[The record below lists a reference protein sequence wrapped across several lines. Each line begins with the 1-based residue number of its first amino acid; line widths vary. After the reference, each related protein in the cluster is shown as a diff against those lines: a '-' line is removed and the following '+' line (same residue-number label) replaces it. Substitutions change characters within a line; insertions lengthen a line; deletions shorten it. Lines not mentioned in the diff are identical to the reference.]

1 MYEYLAVVGT
11 ILAVIIGIRK
21 RLFFSKPV
29 EESFA
34 EAGPSMVDDEPVE
47 PRAADQPA
55 DVSGEGVTDK
65 LVIEREGK
73 IPTLALLLF
82 WSVMSLLAY
91 TLAGEKMPWLT
102 VHITLPMLLCAG
114 FAFGYVLDSFPFK
127 ELAGKKTA
135 LILLALPVFLVSF
148 GAVIGAL
155 SGTNRPFAGNE
166 LDQLRTTSTFLF
178 ALAALVVSTWLLWK
192 WLREWRIAHILKLFM
207 LGAGVV
213 LLVLTARSA
222 FQASYIN
229 YDTGKEF
236 LVYAHSARG
245 PKDVLEQVEE
255 ISQRTTGGTQ
265 VKVAYIGDALY
276 PYWWYFREYPNKTW
290 LQDDLTRDLLNYPIV
305 ISDDAHNTKV
315 QAILKDGYFETKYMR
330 LVWPMQDYWNMT
342 WSRFWE
348 GLTNP
353 EMRQAIFEIWLYK
366 DYSLYSSVSGNNNLS
381 LETWQPSGSIYLF
394 VKKDIVSQIWTY
406 GALPAQTETVQ
417 TDPYE
422 GKYIELIP
430 DKVFGTTGY
439 EEGRLNAVRDIAIA
453 PDGTI
458 YVADSQNH
466 RVQAFSAEG
475 VFIRS
480 WGTYAPVDSGN
491 APGGT
496 FNEPWG
502 IAVGPDGAVY
512 VADTWNHRIQK
523 FSADGAFITM
533 WGVPGLAE
541 QPDQFWGP
549 RGIAVDEVNRVYV
562 TDTGNNRVVIFD
574 ASGNFLTQ
582 FGNNGINPGE
592 FDEPVGIAV
601 GSDGLVFVTDTW
613 NQRIQ
618 VFQED
623 GAGGFTYLREW
634 SVNAWFGQ
642 SINNKPFLSLDAEN
656 NVYIT
661 DPDGYRVLIFDARGE
676 FLRGWGAP
684 SSGVD
689 GFGIPAGIA
698 VDADGK
704 VWVTDA
710 ENNFALRFTLPAVTS
725 SNEETMV
732 DIPVVPAGLAYNAA
746 SDMLYNELGMPVYHL
761 GVDRKE
767 WIPLVPDAIAELLP
781 VDTQPTRDEIGEWV
795 LLSTEG
801 SALFQWDPLT
811 YAWVSVSTVP

>member
-1 MYEYLAVVGT
+1 
-11 ILAVIIGIRK
+11 
-21 RLFFSKPV
+21 
-29 EESFA
+29 
-34 EAGPSMVDDEPVE
+34 
-47 PRAADQPA
+47 
-55 DVSGEGVTDK
+55 
-65 LVIEREGK
+65 
-73 IPTLALLLF
+73 
-82 WSVMSLLAY
+82 
-91 TLAGEKMPWLT
+91 
-102 VHITLPMLLCAG
+102 
-114 FAFGYVLDSFPFK
+114 
-127 ELAGKKTA
+127 
-135 LILLALPVFLVSF
+135 
-148 GAVIGAL
+148 
-155 SGTNRPFAGNE
+155 
-166 LDQLRTTSTFLF
+166 
-178 ALAALVVSTWLLWK
+178 
-192 WLREWRIAHILKLFM
+192 
-207 LGAGVV
+207 
-213 LLVLTARSA
+213 
-222 FQASYIN
+222 
-229 YDTGKEF
+229 
-236 LVYAHSARG
+236 
-245 PKDVLEQVEE
+245 
-255 ISQRTTGGTQ
+255 
-265 VKVAYIGDALY
+265 
-276 PYWWYFREYPNKTW
+276 
-290 LQDDLTRDLLNYPIV
+290 
-305 ISDDAHNTKV
+305 
-315 QAILKDGYFETKYMR
+315 
-330 LVWPMQDYWNMT
+330 
-342 WSRFWE
+342 
-348 GLTNP
+348 
-353 EMRQAIFEIWLYK
+353 
-366 DYSLYSSVSGNNNLS
+366 
-381 LETWQPSGSIYLF
+381 
-394 VKKDIVSQIWTY
+394 
-406 GALPAQTETVQ
+406 
-417 TDPYE
+417 
-422 GKYIELIP
+422 
-430 DKVFGTTGY
+430 
-439 EEGRLNAVRDIAIA
+439 
-453 PDGTI
+453 
-458 YVADSQNH
+458 
-466 RVQAFSAEG
+466 
-475 VFIRS
+475 
-480 WGTYAPVDSGN
+480 
-491 APGGT
+491 
-496 FNEPWG
+496 
-502 IAVGPDGAVY
+502 
-512 VADTWNHRIQK
+512 
-523 FSADGAFITM
+523 M

-601 GSDGLVFVTDTW
+601 GSDGLVFVADTW